1 MLPCGVLSAGPKHS
15 VLDFAIYLLDALIV
29 AAAVLSAWFWLRA
42 SGKRVR
48 RVSKHETFDHADIN
62 RLVVALNR
70 AQILNA
76 RAAKATAAAAPLGGL
91 RVLQDF
97 LP

>member
-1 MLPCGVLSAGPKHS
+1 MQ
-15 VLDFAIYLLDALIV
+15 AIVYLLDAAIV
-29 AAAVLSAWFWLRA
+29 IAAVLSAWFWLRA

-48 RVSKHETFDHADIN
+48 RVSKYETFDYADIN

-76 RAAKATAAAAPLGGL
+76 RAAKANALKKGHL
-91 RVLQDF
+91 F
-97 LP
+97 F

>member
-1 MLPCGVLSAGPKHS
+1 MLQL
-15 VLDFAIYLLDALIV
+15 AIYLLDLMVVV
-29 AAAVLSAWFWLRA
+29 AATLSAWFWLRA
-42 SGKRVR
+42 SGKQVR
-48 RVSKHETFDHADIN
+48 RVSKHETFDYADIN

-76 RAAKATAAAAPLGGL
+76 RAAKATAAAALLGAL
-91 RVLQDF
+91 RILLDF

>member
-1 MLPCGVLSAGPKHS
+1 MQ
-15 VLDFAIYLLDALIV
+15 AIVYLLDAAIV
-29 AAAVLSAWFWLRA
+29 VTAVLSAWFWLRA

-48 RVSKHETFDHADIN
+48 RVSKHETFDYADIN

-76 RAAKATAAAAPLGGL
+76 RAAKATAAAALLGGL
-91 RVLQDF
+91 RVLLDF

>member
-1 MLPCGVLSAGPKHS
+1 MQ
-15 VLDFAIYLLDALIV
+15 AIVYLLDAAIV
-29 AAAVLSAWFWLRA
+29 VAAVLSAWFWLRA

-48 RVSKHETFDHADIN
+48 RVSKHETFDYADIT
-62 RLVVALNR
+62 RLVVALTR

-76 RAAKATAAAAPLGGL
+76 RAAKATAAAALLGGL
-91 RVLQDF
+91 RVLLDF

>member
-1 MLPCGVLSAGPKHS
+1 MQ
-15 VLDFAIYLLDALIV
+15 AIVYLLDAAIV
-29 AAAVLSAWFWLRA
+29 VAAVLSACFWLRA

-48 RVSKHETFDHADIN
+48 RVSKHETFDYADIN

-76 RAAKATAAAAPLGGL
+76 RAAKATAAAALLGGL
-91 RVLQDF
+91 RVMLDF

>member
-1 MLPCGVLSAGPKHS
+1 MMQALV
-15 VLDFAIYLLDALIV
+15 YLLDAAIV
-29 AAAVLSAWFWLRA
+29 IAAVLSAWFWLRA

-48 RVSKHETFDHADIN
+48 RVSKHETFDYADIN

-76 RAAKATAAAAPLGGL
+76 RAAKATAAAALLGGL
-91 RVLQDF
+91 RVLLDF

>member
-1 MLPCGVLSAGPKHS
+1 MQ
-15 VLDFAIYLLDALIV
+15 AIVYLLDAAIV
-29 AAAVLSAWFWLRA
+29 VAAVLSTWFWLRA

-48 RVSKHETFDHADIN
+48 RVSKHETFDYADIN

-76 RAAKATAAAAPLGGL
+76 RAAKATAAAALLGGL
-91 RVLQDF
+91 RVLLDF

>member
-1 MLPCGVLSAGPKHS
+1 MQ
-15 VLDFAIYLLDALIV
+15 AIVYLLDAAIV
-29 AAAVLSAWFWLRA
+29 IAAVLSAWFWLRA

-48 RVSKHETFDHADIN
+48 RVSKYETFDYADIN
-62 RLVVALNR
+62 QLVVALNR

-76 RAAKATAAAAPLGGL
+76 RAAKATAAAALLGGL
-91 RVLQDF
+91 RVLLDF

>member
-1 MLPCGVLSAGPKHS
+1 MLQL
-15 VLDFAIYLLDALIV
+15 FTYFLDAAIV
-29 AAAVLSAWFWLRA
+29 VAAVLSAWFWLRA
-42 SGKRVR
+42 SGRKVR
-48 RVSKHETFDHADIN
+48 RVSKHENFDYADLN

-76 RAAKATAAAAPLGGL
+76 RAARATAAAALLGGL
-91 RVLQDF
+91 RVMLDF